1 MTYRAPVE
9 DIVFA
14 LKTVADLP
22 DLAERGIYEGLDE
35 DTIRAIVLEAGKFGS
50 DVLDPLNQVG
60 DKVGSRLVDGAVVT
74 PDGWKAAYE
83 QFCAG
88 GWSSLPAPEAYG
100 GQALPEIVSIAVSEI
115 WNSANL
121 SFGLCPLLTQ
131 GAIAALDARGSEDL
145 KSIFIE
151 KMVSGEWAGTMNLT
165 EPQAGSDLTA
175 LRTRAE
181 PQAEGSYRL
190 FGTKIFIS
198 YGDHDLTENIIHM
211 VLARLPDAPAGTRG
225 ISLFL
230 VPKFLV
236 NPDGSLGARNDVV
249 TAGVEHKMGIHASP
263 TCVLKYGEND
273 GAVGYLVGEENRGL
287 AVMFIMM
294 NAARL
299 AVGVQG
305 FSQAERALQRAT
317 AYAEER
323 AQGRGPNGKSGEMS
337 PIIEHADIRRTLM
350 TMRTK
355 TQAARMICLATAL
368 ELDVAYRGASKDER
382 ELAAARGALL
392 TPVAKAFSTDIGCE
406 VTSLGLQVHGGMG
419 YMEETG
425 ASQNF
430 RDARILPIYE
440 GTNGIQAIDLV
451 TRKLPLAD
459 GKVVAAYITEMRETI
474 DEVSASNHPQFGSMA
489 ERLGEVVDALAEATQ
504 FLGEKLQTDPE
515 AALAGATPYL
525 RLFGLAAGGVY
536 LARGALADVRS
547 GAGEQG
553 PSRHVVTARFFA
565 EQVCVEGTGLAKS
578 IVAGSD
584 VFRDVTP
591 DLLSA

>member
-1 MTYRAPVE
+1 
-9 DIVFA
+9 
-14 LKTVADLP
+14 
-22 DLAERGIYEGLDE
+22 
-35 DTIRAIVLEAGKFGS
+35 
-50 DVLDPLNQVG
+50 
-60 DKVGSRLVDGAVVT
+60 
-74 PDGWKAAYE
+74 
-83 QFCAG
+83 
-88 GWSSLPAPEAYG
+88 
-100 GQALPEIVSIAVSEI
+100 
-115 WNSANL
+115 
-121 SFGLCPLLTQ
+121 
-131 GAIAALDARGSEDL
+131 
-145 KSIFIE
+145 
-151 KMVSGEWAGTMNLT
+151 
-165 EPQAGSDLTA
+165 
-175 LRTRAE
+175 
-181 PQAEGSYRL
+181 
-190 FGTKIFIS
+190 
-198 YGDHDLTENIIHM
+198 
-211 VLARLPDAPAGTRG
+211 
-225 ISLFL
+225 
-230 VPKFLV
+230 
-236 NPDGSLGARNDVV
+236 
-249 TAGVEHKMGIHASP
+249 
-263 TCVLKYGEND
+263 
-273 GAVGYLVGEENRGL
+273 
-287 AVMFIMM
+287 
-294 NAARL
+294 
-299 AVGVQG
+299 VQG

-368 ELDVAYRGASKDER
+368 ELDVAHRGASKDER